1 MKKIIITLAIAIS
14 SFSAFA
20 TEPVSPIVLNSFNK
34 EFTGVQNVEW
44 TSTDSYVKATFVYNG
59 QNVAAFYHPNGEIIA
74 VTRNITSLQLPISL
88 QTNLKDQ
95 YEGYWISDLFELSNN
110 DGTSYYI
117 TLENADSKLVLKSE
131 DNAQW
136 VSFKKTT
143 KI

>member
-20 TEPVSPIVLNSFNK
+20 SEPVSPIVLNSFNK
-34 EFTGVQNVEW
+34 EFAGVQNVEW

-59 QNVAAFYHPNGEIIA
+59 QNVAAFYHPSGEIIA
-74 VTRNITSLQLPISL
+74 VTRNITSLQLPLSL
-88 QTNLKDQ
+88 QTNLKDH
-95 YEGYWISDLFELSNN
+95 YEGFWITDLFELSNN

>member
-59 QNVAAFYHPNGEIIA
+59 QNVAAFYHP
-74 VTRNITSLQLPISL
+74 
-88 QTNLKDQ
+88 
-95 YEGYWISDLFELSNN
+95 
-110 DGTSYYI
+110 
-117 TLENADSKLVLKSE
+117 
-131 DNAQW
+131 
-136 VSFKKTT
+136 
-143 KI
+143 